1 MTLVQFIFYI
11 FSALLIASSIAVIVS
26 RNPVIGVLFLVFSFV
41 MSAGIWIIMQAEFLG
56 LILIL
61 VYVGAVMTLFLF
73 VVMMLNIDKLPSRDG
88 FKKFWP
94 FAILILFML
103 VGLIVYV
110 VRPEHFSLSM
120 TTVVLHGA
128 HYSNIRAIGNV
139 LYTHYVYA
147 FELAAVI
154 LLVAIIAAIS
164 LAFRGWGGVSKRQ
177 NVSRQVQTTAK
188 ERIRLLKDL
197 DGE

>member
-1 MTLVQFIFYI
+1 MTITHFIFYV
-11 FSALLIASSIAVIVS
+11 FSALLIAASVAVITS
-26 RNPVIGVLFLVFSFV
+26 RNPVRGVLFLVFAFV
-41 MSAGIWIIMQAEFLG
+41 MSAGIWIMMQAEFLG

-94 FAILILFML
+94 FAVLILLIM

-110 VRPEHFSLSM
+110 IQPKHFDLSS
-120 TTVVLHGA
+120 TKVVVHEA

-164 LAFRGWGGVSKRQ
+164 LAFRGWGGMSKRQ
-177 NVSRQVQTTAK
+177 NVAQQVRTTAK
-188 ERIRLLKDL
+188 ERVRLLKNL